1 MPVTGRCARI
11 HTEMRTTFIFH
22 KIKIQNDGGS
32 LGLVI
37 ALKTHSCLSHL
48 IKRESL
54 MLSLRQYWRDFPI
67 FTMIDSKFH
76 FSPIFASNLFFWTRN
91 TNDICLKH
99 ITSSTLVKCNSMII
113 SIVMPSYPNVTLFLC
128 YISEHW
134 TTAHTLNMT
143 INYKFPKPDNI
154 KHNPKN
160 HVSHLSIHEFAHRA
174 LWFNSDWLKLVIYFD
189 TS

>member
-1 MPVTGRCARI
+1 
-11 HTEMRTTFIFH
+11 MRTTFIFH
-22 KIKIQNDGGS
+22 KIKIQNDSDS

-67 FTMIDSKFH
+67 FTTIDSKFH
-76 FSPIFASNLFFWTRN
+76 FSPIFTSNLFFWTRN
-91 TNDICLKH
+91 KNDISLKH
-99 ITSSTLVKCNSMII
+99 MPSSTLVKCNSMII